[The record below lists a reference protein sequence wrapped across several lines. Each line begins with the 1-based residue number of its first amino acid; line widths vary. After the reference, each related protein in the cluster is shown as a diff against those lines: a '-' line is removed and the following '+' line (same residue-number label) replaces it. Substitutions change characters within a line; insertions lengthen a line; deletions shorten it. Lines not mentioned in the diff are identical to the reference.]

1 MQRLLL
7 TLLLLGCT
15 CLVQAQ
21 AVPPAQRWDVFL
33 LRDPLHADSATLTFI
48 NLLSGEATEVEAK
61 GSRFSI
67 TTSGVIYLDNE
78 DKAVKLAQNDG
89 TIRKHPFIDFVP
101 GDHSIDWIVSA
112 DGARI
117 AWTIARQLGDESLTT
132 STWLAD
138 SDGDNLRELL
148 VDRPRTGIRLLP
160 VAFRPQ
166 SQQLIMEV
174 RAAEVV
180 EAGPY
185 MLRTGLFVLDF
196 ANGEVVSRQLPGE
209 QDCYCAFGI
218 GADVMLRL
226 TRTGVGGFAAEV
238 FALES
243 GQAGVIEALPVA
255 DYPYAGNL
263 IVSADDSI
271 ALYAL
276 SQAEGAAGAGGEFRT
291 VLARIDLI
299 AARQEIISRPV
310 PAVVRPLAFS
320 EDNSALLFTTASE
333 GGTWK
338 LRLADQAIV
347 KVADGV
353 YLGRM
358 IGS

>member
-1 MQRLLL
+1 MHRLLL
-7 TLLLLGCT
+7 TLSLLCCT
-15 CLVQAQ
+15 WVVAAQ
-21 AVPPAQRWDVFL
+21 PVPPAQHWDVFL
-33 LRDPLHADSATLTFI
+33 QRDAQRADSATLSFI
-48 NLLSGEATEVEAK
+48 NLLSGESNEVAAK
-61 GSRFSI
+61 GSHFSVSTI
-67 TTSGVIYLDNE
+67 GVIYQDSE
-78 DKAVKLAQNDG
+78 DKLVKLAQKDG
-89 TIRKHPFIDFVP
+89 TIRKHPFIDLAP
-101 GDHSIDWIVSA
+101 ADHSIDWVVSA

-117 AWTIARQLGDESLTT
+117 AWTIARQLADGSLTT

-148 VDRPRTGIRLLP
+148 VDRPRVDIRLLP

-166 SQQLIMEV
+166 SEQLIMEV
-174 RAAEVV
+174 RAAAVIET
-180 EAGPY
+180 GPFR
-185 MLRTGLFVLDF
+185 LRTGLFVLDF
-196 ANGEVVSRQLPGE
+196 ANGEVVSRRLPGE

-218 GADVMLRL
+218 GADVVLRL
-226 TRTGVGGFAAEV
+226 VRTSAGGFAAEV

-243 GQAGVIEALPVA
+243 DQAGVVEALPAA

-276 SQAEGAAGAGGEFRT
+276 SQLEDEADAGGEYRT

-299 AARQEIISRPV
+299 AARQDIISRPV
-310 PAVVRPLAFS
+310 PALLRPLAFS

-338 LRLADQAIV
+338 LQLADGAIV

-358 IGS
+358 IDS